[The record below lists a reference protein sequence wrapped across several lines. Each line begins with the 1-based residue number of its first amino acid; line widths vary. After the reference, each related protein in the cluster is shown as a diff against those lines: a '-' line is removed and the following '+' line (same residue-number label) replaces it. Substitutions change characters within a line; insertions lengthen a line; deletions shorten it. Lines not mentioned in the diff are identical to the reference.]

1 MRTSFRVILGA
12 LAFSATAAAHSA
24 VLYDNGP
31 LVTHPG
37 GGAGGAD
44 ASAVE
49 TTIGL
54 GTFGFGH
61 AVSTGFRVADD
72 FSVPVGGWTIDDIV
86 FFAYQT
92 GSTTTSTITAV
103 NFRIWDG
110 VPGVGN
116 VVFGDTATNRLL
128 SSSWSNIYRV
138 LDTDLTN
145 IQRPVMSVTA
155 DAGVFLAAGT
165 YWLDW
170 QVGGSLASLAF
181 APPISILGQATT
193 GNGLQFNPTPT
204 PGTWGNVLDSRTGA
218 HQGFPFQ
225 LIGPRSGTVPEP
237 GTLAL
242 LGLGL
247 AGLAASRRRKQ

>member
-1 MRTSFRVILGA
+1 LSA
-12 LAFSATAAAHSA
+12 L
-24 VLYDNGP
+24 
-31 LVTHPG
+31 
-37 GGAGGAD
+37 
-44 ASAVE
+44 
-49 TTIGL
+49 
-54 GTFGFGH
+54 GFGH

-92 GSTTTSTITAV
+92 GSTTASTITAI

-138 LDTDLTN
+138 LDTALTN
-145 IQRPVMSVTA
+145 NQRPVMSVTA

-170 QVGGSLASLAF
+170 QVGGSLSSGPW

-193 GNGLQFNPTPT
+193 GNGLQFNPTA
-204 PGTWGNVLDSRTGA
+204 GTWGNLLDTSTGTI
-218 HQGFPFQ
+218 QGLPFQ
-225 LIGPRSGTVPEP
+225 LIGPRNGTVPEP

-247 AGLAASRRRKQ
+247 AGLAAARRRKQ